1 MNLEQKLDLLKKN
14 IKKIDKMAI
23 AFSGG
28 VDSTFLLK
36 IAHDLLGENVIAVTA
51 KSSFY
56 PEREFNEAVDF
67 VNKQGIRHIVIN
79 PKEFENKSISDNPK
93 NRCYLCK
100 KELFSKIL
108 DIAKQYEISYV
119 AEGSNVDDLKD
130 YRPGMKALKELNI
143 LSPLKQAGFLKN
155 EIRELL
161 KKMNISTWDKPSSAC
176 LASRIPYRQKITV
189 EKLKMVELAEQY
201 LKDIGFKQ
209 VRVRHH
215 EDTARIEVS
224 ENERTKFIDEKIMN
238 DVYKKLKAIG
248 FNYVA
253 LDLKGYRTGSL
264 NEIIE

>member
-1 MNLEQKLDLLKKN
+1 MSLEQKLKLLKKN

-36 IAHDLLGENVIAVTA
+36 IAHDKLGENVIAVTA
-51 KSSFY
+51 KSFFF

-67 VNKQGIRHIVIN
+67 IKKEGIRHIVIN
-79 PKEFENKSISDNPK
+79 PKEFEIKGISDNPQ

-108 DIAKQYEISYV
+108 DIAKQYEIPYV
-119 AEGSNVDDLKD
+119 AEGSNIDDMDD
-130 YRPGMKALKELNI
+130 YRPGMKALKELEI
-143 LSPLKQAGFLKN
+143 LSPLKDAGLLKK
-155 EIRELL
+155 EIRELS

-176 LASRIPYRQKITV
+176 LASRFPYGQKITE
-189 EKLKMVELAEQY
+189 EKLKMVEQAEQY
-201 LKDIGFKQ
+201 LRNLGFKQ

-224 ENERTKFIDEKIMN
+224 ENERIKFIDEKIMN
-238 DVYKKLKAIG
+238 EVYNKLKAIG
-248 FNYVA
+248 FNYIS

-264 NEIIE
+264 NEVIK